1 MVRYLS
7 LLLFIGLALGQSE
20 VDPLEAARRAKA
32 AAEKAIELKPDDAS
46 AYYNLGN
53 AYYNQGNSE
62 LRISNYKEAARLGH
76 QGVQDWLK
84 EAGIDW
90 KITIVGKIA
99 VIYLNNGKEL
109 EGEIISDKK
118 NKYIMIK
125 MEGREKKIKYNKI
138 DYVRFGD

>member
-53 AYYNQGNSE
+53 AYYNQGKPE
-62 LRISNYKEAARLGH
+62 LRTLNYKKAAKLGH
-76 QGVQDWLK
+76 QGSQNWLK
-84 EAGIDW
+84 KNGYDW
-90 KITIVGKIA
+90 
-99 VIYLNNGKEL
+99 
-109 EGEIISDKK
+109 
-118 NKYIMIK
+118 
-125 MEGREKKIKYNKI
+125 
-138 DYVRFGD
+138 